1 MTRAYERFES
11 LLFTVSMPYVLADN
25 YCRKVAT
32 GNSTFSRY
40 NHFSIGTSACVF
52 IGSTFILY
60 KSYTAPSEKGP
71 LKLGKKRKRGRTEM
85 VRDVWDRR
93 SVQFQIYPRTFLFS
107 SMPRSSKDKWGEGGN
122 EHSTTAWEQIIFGK
136 RAATRKHW
144 KRKHDVARDFL
155 RRLFAVVLD
164 RLENSLIPSH
174 ALLATSQN

>member
-71 LKLGKKRKRGRTEM
+71 LKLGKKENEAEQKWSGTSGTVAVCSFKYTLVHFCSRQCPVAVKTNEAREEM
-85 VRDVWDRR
+85 
-93 SVQFQIYPRTFLFS
+93 STALQLE
-107 SMPRSSKDKWGEGGN
+107 SK
-122 EHSTTAWEQIIFGK
+122 
-136 RAATRKHW
+136 
-144 KRKHDVARDFL
+144 
-155 RRLFAVVLD
+155 
-164 RLENSLIPSH
+164 
-174 ALLATSQN
+174 